1 MTGAYLW
8 LNAAMYALFA
18 VWCTVQAGST
28 SQALGYAQLTN
39 SGRSEYLVIYGGL
52 QLGLAVFF
60 AVCAS
65 RPNWHSVGLLLALLV
80 YAPIVVFR
88 WWTVVQHRPVAGMTI
103 GIGVL
108 ETALLAAAVALWL
121 SASLQGAARTPSA

>member
-1 MTGAYLW
+1 MIGAYLW
-8 LNAAMYALFA
+8 LNAALYALFA
-18 VWCTVQAGST
+18 LWCTVQAGST

-52 QLGLAVFF
+52 QLGLGVFF

-65 RPNWHSVGLLLALLV
+65 RPSWHSVGLVLALLV
-80 YAPIVVFR
+80 YAPVVAFR
-88 WWTVVQHRPVAGMTI
+88 WWTVEHRPVAGMTI
-103 GIGVL
+103 GVGVL

-121 SASLQGAARTPSA
+121 SASLQGVARTPSA